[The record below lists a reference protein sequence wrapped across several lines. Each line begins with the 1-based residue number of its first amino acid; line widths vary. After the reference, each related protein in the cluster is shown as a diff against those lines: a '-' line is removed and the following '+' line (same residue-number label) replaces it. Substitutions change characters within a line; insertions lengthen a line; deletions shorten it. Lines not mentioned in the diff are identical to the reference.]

1 MSFEA
6 ENLHDAE
13 PSGNRLKPNLSD
25 SEHAHMA
32 QFLLVQTSNDG
43 KLRKGA
49 IKALKHLKS
58 ALAGQKRCP
67 CSRGEGCG
75 ACLKI
80 SVIFSSFDYFWH
92 DFSQFCSHG
101 TLILGH
107 QTGGN
112 GTLILGRREY
122 FLVSAVVVRMHKSTF
137 CNF

>member
-58 ALAGQKRCP
+58 ALAGKKVPLPKR
-67 CSRGEGCG
+67 GGMWGMLEN
-75 ACLKI
+75 I
-80 SVIFSSFDYFWH
+80 S
-92 DFSQFCSHG
+92 DFQLF
-101 TLILGH
+101 
-107 QTGGN
+107 
-112 GTLILGRREY
+112 
-122 FLVSAVVVRMHKSTF
+122 
-137 CNF
+137 